1 MRLSEPLLL
10 SKNLEA
16 TLVQG
21 LGQCPRVL
29 HNLSRVFSAE
39 SHHLG
44 KHHSLPRQ
52 MVEVVVAHVSGE
64 SGLFDSIGILRLRK
78 DQSALRS
85 WKGLVRTSRHG
96 ISVLVHRVLEL
107 STCYKAGDV
116 SRVKADLCA
125 VVVED
130 CGELLDRVWEW

>member
-1 MRLSEPLLL
+1 MRPSEPLLL

-16 TLVQG
+16 PLIQS
-21 LGQCPRVL
+21 LSQCPRVL
-29 HNLSRVFSAE
+29 HNLIRVFSAE

-52 MVEVVVAHVSGE
+52 MVEVVVAHVSRE
-64 SGLFDSIGILRLRK
+64 SGLFNSIGILRLRK
-78 DQSALRS
+78 DQAALRS
-85 WKGLVRTSRHG
+85 WKSLVRTSRHS

-107 STCYKAGDV
+107 STCHKARDV
-116 SRVKADLCA
+116 SPVKTDLCA

-130 CGELLDRVWEW
+130 C